1 MGQKRLT
8 DVVAEIVGDVI
19 AGGAINKRAAAT
31 ARWDDIDA
39 DGQYIAGIEGVVARI
54 DSRARALKIK
64 AEKSISLQQA
74 QLPFQ
79 LPAAV
84 AMDVDGMTLVATRG
98 LSRAQFQRAI
108 EIRQVQIAHDQHA
121 LREWR
126 NALRQ
131 ADQFWADNPDW
142 SFGRCLDAILTHSVQ
157 TTPCD
162 RVPT

>member
-64 AEKSISLQQA
+64 AEKTIAPAQT

-79 LPAAV
+79 LPVAV
-84 AMDVDGMTLVATRG
+84 AMDMDGTTLVATRR

-108 EIRQVQIAHDQHA
+108 EIRQAQISNDQRA

-131 ADQFWADNPDW
+131 ADQFWAANPDW
-142 SFGRCLDAILTHSVQ
+142 SFGECLDAILTQSAQATPRVGVQ
-157 TTPCD
+157 S
-162 RVPT
+162 

>member
-31 ARWDDIDA
+31 ARWDDIDP

-54 DSRARALKIK
+54 DGRARALKIK
-64 AEKSISLQQA
+64 AEKSISPQQA

-84 AMDVDGMTLVATRG
+84 AMDVEGITLVATRR

-108 EIRQVQIAHDQHA
+108 EIRQVQIAHDQRA

-142 SFGRCLDAILTHSVQ
+142 SFGTCLDAILTHSAR

-162 RVPT
+162 QVQS

>member
-31 ARWDDIDA
+31 ARWDDIDP

-84 AMDVDGMTLVATRG
+84 AMDVEGMTLVATRQ
-98 LSRAQFQRAI
+98 LSRARFERAI
-108 EIRQVQIAHDQHA
+108 EIRQLQIANDQRA

-126 NALRQ
+126 TALRQ
-131 ADQFWADNPDW
+131 ADRFWAANPDW
-142 SFGRCLDAILTHSVQ
+142 TFGQCLDAILTQGAETARSKEAAQ
-157 TTPCD
+157 
-162 RVPT
+162 

>member
-64 AEKSISLQQA
+64 AEKSIAPAQT

-84 AMDVDGMTLVATRG
+84 AMDMDGTTLVATRR

-108 EIRQVQIAHDQHA
+108 EIRQAQISNDQRA

-131 ADQFWADNPDW
+131 ADQFWAANPEW
-142 SFGRCLDAILTHSVQ
+142 SFGECLDAILTQSAQATPRVGVQ
-157 TTPCD
+157 S
-162 RVPT
+162 